1 MNHIITLA
9 CATAIANLG
18 MLFVAL
24 GNIGL
29 GIALWV
35 TAVVVYLSAPIA
47 DIWREFGARRARDP
61 QRVAGQFAQLYESAR
76 AVIRAAPT
84 SKT

>member
-9 CATAIANLG
+9 CAAAVAILG

-47 DIWREFGARRARDP
+47 DIWREFCARRARDP
-61 QRVAGQFAQLYESAR
+61 RRFAGQFAQLYDSAR
-76 AVIRAAPT
+76 AVIRGTPVG
-84 SKT
+84 KT